1 MNHHTSKQKKGGRF
15 APSQYDMCCGFYYY
29 YKFHQPSLLIRM
41 CDSQL
46 GKVTVSLLRR
56 LLPTRL
62 TQVLTQGPG
71 PPFWVQASHGRL
83 PEAQQRY
90 RGTEVRMLTLRVP
103 TEWPTLQ
110 LSGSSAHIPGIRRR
124 GKQSGREREQRYC
137 SSPPRP
143 SGPLCCYPCPNLTF
157 IGKSIHPGGPLSNL
171 PENTMGEGQL

>member
-1 MNHHTSKQKKGGRF
+1 
-15 APSQYDMCCGFYYY
+15 
-29 YKFHQPSLLIRM
+29 M

-124 GKQSGREREQRYC
+124 GKLRVGEKENRGTAALPLAPPDPSAVTRVQILHLLGNQYTLGVLFQTSQKTQWGRGSC
-137 SSPPRP
+137 SLGHSTKTPDLSWRQDGIRWEEKLRTLVP
-143 SGPLCCYPCPNLTF
+143 F
-157 IGKSIHPGGPLSNL
+157 DFKSK
-171 PENTMGEGQL
+171 